1 MQNNRENTLLNPYDL
16 LTDKFPNA
24 VYENEKFVI
33 FADEQK
39 EYDLIKHSTAIK
51 LNFYNSFI
59 QLDGKDSLDF
69 LHRISTND
77 IKHLFENQI
86 KQTIFTNE
94 KGRILDK
101 TFVINQK
108 DKIILLGSENNNK
121 VLVSWL
127 NKYIIMEDIKV
138 SDLTNDFVT
147 AEFFGKQAESFLISL
162 CGNTIS
168 DAVEN
173 IFYTTEL
180 LEKKVKFFKSKYN
193 DKIHRFVFLIS
204 INDFTELFYNLFELK
219 TVFEF
224 GLIGEKVFDFFR
236 IENKIPKYPNELN
249 DNFNPYETNLIDYV
263 SFTKGCYIG
272 QEVIARLDTYDKV
285 QRVLKKVCFCDKVNL
300 SDDEIPK
307 EILTEDENEAG
318 LITSFFY
325 SELLNKKIGLAL
337 VRKKHLE
344 QNLFVEIDNQ
354 KFEIKIKD

>member
-24 VYENEKFVI
+24 VYENDRFI
-33 FADEQK
+33 TFSDEQK

-51 LNFYNSFI
+51 LNFSNSFI
-59 QLDGKDSLDF
+59 QLDGNDSLDF

-77 IKHLFENQI
+77 LKLLTENQI
-86 KQTIFTNE
+86 KETIFTNE

-101 TFVINQK
+101 TYVVHQK
-108 DKIILLGSENNNK
+108 EKFYLLGSEKNNK
-121 VLVSWL
+121 LLECWL
-127 NKYIIMEDIKV
+127 NRYIIMEDIKV
-138 SDLTNDFVT
+138 SDLTNEFVT
-147 AEFFGKQAESFLISL
+147 AEFFGAQAESFLISL

-193 DKIHRFVFLIS
+193 DKIPRFIFLIS
-204 INDFTELFYNLFELK
+204 SNDFTNLFYNLFEIK
-219 TVFEF
+219 SVFEF
-224 GLIGEKVFDFFR
+224 GFIGEKAFDLFR
-236 IENKIPKYPNELN
+236 IENVLPKYPNELN
-249 DNFNPYETNLIDYV
+249 DNFNPYETNLVDCI

-285 QRVLKKVCFCDKVNL
+285 QRVLKKVCFNDKADLSEDNL
-300 SDDEIPK
+300 PK

-318 LITSFFY
+318 IITSFFH

-337 VRKKHLE
+337 VRKKYLE

>member
-1 MQNNRENTLLNPYDL
+1 MQNNREITLLNPYDL
-16 LTDKFPNA
+16 LSDKFPNA
-24 VYENEKFVI
+24 IYKNNRFI
-33 FADEQK
+33 TFADEQK

-51 LNFYNSFI
+51 LNFSNSFI
-59 QLDGKDSLDF
+59 QLDGNDSLDF

-77 IKHLFENQI
+77 LKLLSENQI
-86 KQTIFTNE
+86 KETLFTNE

-101 TFVINQK
+101 TFVIHQK
-108 DKIILLGSENNNK
+108 EKIYLLGSESNNK
-121 VLVSWL
+121 VLESWL
-127 NKYIIMEDIKV
+127 NRYIIMEDIKV

-168 DAVEN
+168 DAIEN
-173 IFYTTEL
+173 IYYTAEL
-180 LEKKVKFFKSKYN
+180 LDKKVKFFKSKYT
-193 DKIHRFVFLIS
+193 DKIPRFVFLIS
-204 INDFTELFYNLFELK
+204 SNDFTDLFYNLYELK
-219 TVFEF
+219 SVFEF
-224 GLIGEKVFDFFR
+224 GLIGEKVFDLFR

-285 QRVLKKVCFCDKVNL
+285 QRVLKRVCFSDKVNL
-300 SDDEIPK
+300 DDDEIPK

-318 LITSFFY
+318 LITSFIY

-344 QNLFVEIDNQ
+344 QNLFVKIDNQ